1 MSNNTPSQPTPDP
14 IRVLL
19 ADRHTLLRAGL
30 RLLIDP
36 QPNMQVVGEAGSCSQ
51 AVELAEKLQPDII
64 LLELN
69 LDGPIDR
76 PETDI
81 ISDLLEV
88 APQARLILVTAIE
101 DACVHQE
108 AVRQGVIGIIL
119 KEQPGHILLKAIEKV
134 HAGEVWIDRAM
145 MANVLEAITRARM
158 GIEENPEAV
167 RIDLLSDRER
177 EVIALIGKG
186 LKNKQI
192 AERLF
197 ISEITVRHHLTSVY
211 SKLGVNDRLEL
222 TIFAYRNGLAELP
235 K

>member
-1 MSNNTPSQPTPDP
+1 MSKNTPSKLASDP

-19 ADRHTLLRAGL
+19 ADRHALLRAGL
-30 RLLIDP
+30 KLLIEP

-69 LDGPIDR
+69 LNGQPDTG
-76 PETDI
+76 I
-81 ISDLLEV
+81 ISDLLEA

-108 AVRQGVIGIIL
+108 AVHQGVMGIIL
-119 KEQPGHILLKAIEKV
+119 KEQPGSILLKAIEKV
-134 HAGEVWIDRAM
+134 HAGEVWIDRVM
-145 MANVLEAITRARM
+145 MADILSSLTRARM
-158 GIEENPEAV
+158 GMDEDPAAI
-167 RIDLLSDRER
+167 RIGLLSDRER

-211 SKLGVNDRLEL
+211 SKLEINDRLEL

-235 K
+235 R